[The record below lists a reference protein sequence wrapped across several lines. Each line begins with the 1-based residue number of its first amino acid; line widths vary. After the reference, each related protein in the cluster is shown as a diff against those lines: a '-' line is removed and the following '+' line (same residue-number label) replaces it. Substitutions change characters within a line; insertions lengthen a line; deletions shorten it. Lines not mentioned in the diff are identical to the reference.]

1 MPRTPAAPHAPR
13 QSRDV
18 QLLVALAGSLAL
30 SGCRLEDI
38 YWENLLGAHINKLL
52 QGRKNKAIETAL
64 EHLVEQNLN
73 AYEILVEQSE
83 TLSEST
89 QLTVDGVEYDALLFS
104 APIVAWTRYQLPEG
118 RIGKTVQQA
127 LNEQLRAHIVAE
139 GARLALI
146 PQLVCFDQMPQSF
159 QETWAWTRH
168 LGLAALGAGSDASL
182 IKTATDSEGMLADAR
197 FIVGAIVAPKGG
209 ALFRWQSPEAG
220 HAATR
225 DKCVANWSH
234 DNAQTLASL
243 FTGCNFEHLAP
254 DAYYVSNR
262 EADRH
267 LRPLALKASV
277 TWLQTVAALPAS
289 DLRAA
294 VVGCGDGLVEEYRI
308 GFSTRHSNDV
318 IYGCI
323 WPILSKDEAVV
334 ESADGAQT
342 DTPDDIAALIKEL
355 GVSDTRRLPGL
366 YPAEFCNDCG
376 APYFPS
382 PLGEMMHPELPEEID
397 VNPVHFH

>member
-1 MPRTPAAPHAPR
+1 MPRTPAASRAPR

-38 YWENLLGAHINKLL
+38 YWENLLSAHINKLL

-64 EHLVEQNLN
+64 EHLVEKNLN

-118 RIGKTVQQA
+118 GLSKTVLHA
-127 LNEQLRAHIVAE
+127 LDKQLRTHILADE
-139 GARLALI
+139 ARMSLI

-168 LGLAALGAGSDASL
+168 LGLAALNAGPGSSL
-182 IKTATDSEGMLADAR
+182 IKTATDSQGMLADAR
-197 FIVGAIVAPKGG
+197 FIVGAIVTPKGG
-209 ALFRWQSPEAG
+209 ALFRWQSTELG

-225 DKCVANWSH
+225 EKCFADWSH
-234 DNAQTLASL
+234 DNAQTLAPL

-254 DAYYVSNR
+254 DAYYISNR

-277 TWLQTVAALPAS
+277 TWLQTVAALNAN

-294 VVGCGDGLVEEYRI
+294 VVGCGDGLIEEYRI
-308 GFSTRHSNDV
+308 GFSTQHSNDV

-323 WPILSKDEAVV
+323 WPILSKDEAAV
-334 ESADGAQT
+334 ESTNGAQT
-342 DTPDDIAALIKEL
+342 DLPEDVSTLLKEL
-355 GVSDTRRLPGL
+355 GVNDTRRLPGL
-366 YPAEFCNDCG
+366 YPAEFCSDCG